1 MSPDSGSN
9 ANDSRQARDLF
20 HIRILPAGRNDKVVE
35 VSGLDGNVLKYLHMR
50 YHLGNSVEQRVV
62 EQVKRDWENLKADEF
77 ARKYEMSLER
87 AAE

>member
-9 ANDSRQARDLF
+9 ANDSRQACDLF

-35 VSGLDGNVLKYLHMR
+35 VSDLDGNALKYLHAR
-50 YHLGNSVEQRVV
+50 YQLGNSVEQREV

-77 ARKYEMSLER
+77 ARKYEISLESGS
-87 AAE
+87 

>member
-35 VSGLDGNVLKYLHMR
+35 VSDLGGNVLKYLHIR
-50 YHLGNSVEQRVV
+50 YQLGNSVEQREV

-77 ARKYEMSLER
+77 ARKYGISLESGS
-87 AAE
+87 